1 MKHILSALLLFAA
14 ASLLAACGN
23 IIETSSSDELTGQ
36 WQLLTID
43 TIDTGGRLE
52 MKEDRKYFS
61 IEHDLVWIHDADG
74 GQGFMASYEYT
85 DSLLSLYHFTRY
97 THGMSYEPEVTDVAE
112 LRPYGINNLEATFRI
127 TLGDS
132 KMVLD
137 NDTLRIT
144 LRQF

>member
-1 MKHILSALLLFAA
+1 MKHTLSFFLLLAVA
-14 ASLLAACGN
+14 PLLAACGRF
-23 IIETSSSDELTGQ
+23 IETSSSDELTGQ

-43 TIDTGGRLE
+43 TLDNGGRLE

-61 IEHDLVWIHDADG
+61 IEHVLFWIHDADG
-74 GQGFMASYEYT
+74 GQGFMASYEYA

-97 THGMSYEPEVTDVAE
+97 THGMSYEPEVTDVTE
-112 LRPYGINNLEATFRI
+112 LRAYGINNLEPTFRI
-127 TLGDS
+127 TLGDG